1 MIAVGGAA
9 RGAREY
15 RLDPL
20 FAEFEDRDVEAAF
33 RAYNRAARVRE
44 TRLAIGI
51 GAVFYSVFAITDAM
65 AVSGAALWTIL
76 AARAG
81 VTLFGLAVAVLAGRF
96 WRAVVNGLL
105 PTLVIALAMLA
116 LLAITLKRP
125 YEIGWHGMSMM
136 IMLLGAYVFIPNRFL
151 PATLVSVAASL
162 AFVWLIQE
170 HFHPGMQAIVYLIA
184 LFAVLNSLGAM
195 AAYRNSRMQREAYLD
210 AMLTQAAKLS
220 LEREIAQ
227 RRGLEADLRLM
238 LEHDPLTGLP
248 ARARFLEQAEAWLDA
263 ARPDDPPTCL
273 ILVDVDSFRHLNEM
287 FGRHR
292 GDEILLR
299 VARVMTGLL
308 RPGDLGA
315 RLGGDDF
322 VVLLPGTEM
331 DAALDFAERL
341 RQAIHDSEVIGAEG
355 GVRFTASL
363 GVARRQVGEPI
374 GVLLRRAD
382 MALSSAKYRGRDR
395 VGTAA

>member
-1 MIAVGGAA
+1 MPSKLEA
-9 RGAREY
+9 RFAREY

-20 FAEFEDRDVEAAF
+20 FAEFEDAEIERAF
-33 RAYNRAARVRE
+33 RTHNRDRRVHE
-44 TRLAIGI
+44 TRVAIGL
-51 GAVFYSVFAITDAM
+51 GALFYSVFAVTDAM
-65 AVSGAALWTIL
+65 AVSGEALWTIL
-76 AARAG
+76 LARGG
-81 VTLFGLAVAVLAGRF
+81 VTLFGLAVALLAGRY

-105 PTLVIALAMLA
+105 PTLVIALAMTA
-116 LLAITLKRP
+116 LLSITLKRP

-136 IMLLGAYVFIPNRFL
+136 ILLLGAYVFIPNRFL
-151 PATLVSVAASL
+151 PAAMVSVSASL
-162 AFVWLIQE
+162 AFIWLIQD

-184 LFAVLNSLGAM
+184 LFAVLNILGAI

-210 AMLTQAAKLS
+210 AMLTLAAKQS
-220 LEREIAQ
+220 LEREMTQ

-238 LEHDPLTGLP
+238 LEHDALTGLP
-248 ARARFLEQAEAWLDA
+248 GRARFLEQTEALFDA
-263 ARPDDPPTCL
+263 ARPEDPPICL
-273 ILVDVDSFRHLNEM
+273 ILLDVDHFRKLNEM

-299 VARVMTGLL
+299 VARVMNGLL
-308 RPGDLGA
+308 RPGDLAA
-315 RLGGDDF
+315 RLGGDDY
-322 VVLLPGTEM
+322 VILLPGTAIE
-331 DAALDFAERL
+331 AALALAERL
-341 RQAIHDSEVIGAEG
+341 RQAIRDAEVIGPDG

-382 MALSSAKYRGRDR
+382 LALSSAKYRGRDR